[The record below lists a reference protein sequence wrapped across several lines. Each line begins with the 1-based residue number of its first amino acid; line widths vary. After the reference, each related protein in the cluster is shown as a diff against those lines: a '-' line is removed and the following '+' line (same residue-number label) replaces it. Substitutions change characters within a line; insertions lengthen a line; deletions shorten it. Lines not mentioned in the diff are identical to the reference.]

1 MDLVPALEEPLKKVL
16 GPATAKVM
24 AEHLGLQTVG
34 DLLHHYP
41 RRYEERGQ
49 LTHLAD
55 LPMDEHVT
63 VVAQVADARLHS
75 FASAKAP
82 RGKGQRLEVTI
93 TDGSGRLQLVFF
105 GNGVHKPHKELL
117 PGTRAMFAG
126 KVSVFNR
133 RLQLAHPAYELLRGE
148 GDETVETWAGALI
161 PIYPATAKLESWKIG
176 KAVQTVLPSAQ
187 EALDP
192 LPPALREGRGLVTL
206 PEALLKIHRPQTK
219 ADIADARARLKWDEA
234 FVLQV
239 ALARRR
245 HADAQLP
252 AVPRRPKPDGILTA
266 FDDRLPFTLTEGQQ
280 KVSRE
285 IFDDLATEHP
295 MHRLLQGEV
304 GSGKAQ
310 PLDSLV
316 LTPSGFRRMGDMQVG
331 DEVVVPAGEIALV
344 DGVFPQGERDV
355 WRIVLSDDSAV
366 ECDDEH
372 LWIVG
377 TSCARHRGQPP
388 KVMTTREIRHDLFN
402 ANGSSKW
409 YLPAATPVD
418 LGDDSALPLDPYLF
432 GLLLGDGSFRHN
444 LRISTID
451 TEIRDAVGAS
461 VGPECQLVP
470 VTGSR
475 CDYTIQLT
483 QRSGGVRNPVIQI
496 LRDLGLWGRTSH
508 GKFIPEEFKNTSIK
522 NRLALL
528 QGLLDAYG
536 TVDANG
542 MSISLCSAS
551 AKLAEDVAWLV
562 RSLGGRA
569 RILPKKSAFNVSV
582 ALPDDYA
589 PFRLTRKA
597 ERVGPRPK
605 YNSFRRGIRAVEYV
619 GRKPVQCI
627 SVAHPSHAYVTDHF
641 AVTHNTMVALR
652 AMLAVVD
659 AGGQAAMLAPTEVLA
674 QQHHRSVVEMMGEL
688 AEGGMLGG
696 AEHATKVVLLT
707 GSMGAAARRQ
717 ALLDLVT
724 ADAGIVIGTHA
735 LIEDKVQFHDLG
747 LVVVDEQH
755 RFGVEQRDALRGKG
769 KQPPHLLV
777 MTATPIPRTVAMTVF
792 GDLETS
798 VLDQLPAGRSPIAT
812 HVVPAADKPH
822 FLARAWERVREEV
835 ENGHQAYV
843 VCPRIGDDIDEAA
856 DSKKVKKSPEDEAEK
871 RPPLAVLDVADHLA
885 KGPLQGLGV
894 EVLHGRMHPDDK
906 DAVMR
911 RFAAGE
917 TDVLVATTV
926 IEVGVNVPNATA
938 MVIMDADRFGV
949 SQLHQLRGRVG
960 RGSAPGLCLLVTE
973 MPEASAA
980 RQRLNAVASTLDGF
994 ELSRIDL
1001 EQRREGDV
1009 LGQAQSGA
1017 RTSLRVLAVIEDE
1030 EVIAEAR
1037 GEAAAVVAA
1046 DPELTGLPALRTA
1059 LDALL
1064 DEEREQYLEK
1074 G

>member
-16 GPATAKVM
+16 GPPTAKVM
-24 AEHLGLQTVG
+24 AEHLGLHTVG

-63 VVAQVADARLHS
+63 VVAMVADARLHT

-105 GNGVHKPHKELL
+105 GHGVHKPHKELL

-133 RLQLAHPAYELLRGE
+133 RLQLAHPAYELLRGA
-148 GDETVETWAGALI
+148 DDQAAETVETWAGALI
-161 PIYPATAKLESWKIG
+161 PLYPATAKLESWKIG
-176 KAVQTVLPSAQ
+176 KAIQTVLPSAQ
-187 EALDP
+187 EAIDP
-192 LPPALREGRGLVTL
+192 LPDSLREGRGLVPL
-206 PEALLKIHRPQTK
+206 PEALLKIHRPHTK
-219 ADIADARARLKWDEA
+219 ADIEDARSRLKWDEA

-252 AVPRRPKPDGILTA
+252 AVARKPSPDGLLTA

-280 KVSRE
+280 KVSKE

-304 GSGKAQ
+304 GSGK
-310 PLDSLV
+310 
-316 LTPSGFRRMGDMQVG
+316 
-331 DEVVVPAGEIALV
+331 
-344 DGVFPQGERDV
+344 
-355 WRIVLSDDSAV
+355 
-366 ECDDEH
+366 
-372 LWIVG
+372 
-377 TSCARHRGQPP
+377 
-388 KVMTTREIRHDLFN
+388 
-402 ANGSSKW
+402 
-409 YLPAATPVD
+409 
-418 LGDDSALPLDPYLF
+418 
-432 GLLLGDGSFRHN
+432 
-444 LRISTID
+444 
-451 TEIRDAVGAS
+451 
-461 VGPECQLVP
+461 
-470 VTGSR
+470 
-475 CDYTIQLT
+475 
-483 QRSGGVRNPVIQI
+483 
-496 LRDLGLWGRTSH
+496 
-508 GKFIPEEFKNTSIK
+508 
-522 NRLALL
+522 
-528 QGLLDAYG
+528 
-536 TVDANG
+536 
-542 MSISLCSAS
+542 
-551 AKLAEDVAWLV
+551 
-562 RSLGGRA
+562 
-569 RILPKKSAFNVSV
+569 
-582 ALPDDYA
+582 
-589 PFRLTRKA
+589 
-597 ERVGPRPK
+597 
-605 YNSFRRGIRAVEYV
+605 
-619 GRKPVQCI
+619 
-627 SVAHPSHAYVTDHF
+627 
-641 AVTHNTMVALR
+641 TMVALR

-674 QQHHRSVVEMMGEL
+674 QQHHRSIVEMMGEL

-696 AEHATKVVLLT
+696 AEKATKVVLLT
-707 GSMGAAARRQ
+707 GSMGAAGRRQ

-724 ADAGIVIGTHA
+724 GEAGIVIGTHA

-798 VLDQLPAGRSPIAT
+798 VLDQLPAGRSPIAS

-835 ENGHQAYV
+835 GNGHQAYV
-843 VCPRIGDDIDEAA
+843 VCPRIGDEEDDP
-856 DSKKVKKSPEDEAEK
+856 KKAGKKKSPEDEAEK
-871 RPPLAVLDVADHLA
+871 RPPLAVLDVADQLA
-885 KGPLQGLGV
+885 KGPLQGLKV

-960 RGSAPGLCLLVTE
+960 RGSAAGLCLLVTE

-980 RQRLNAVASTLDGF
+980 RQRLNAVAATLDGF

-1030 EVIAEAR
+1030 EIIAEAR
-1037 GEAAAVVAA
+1037 DEAVALVAA
-1046 DPELTGLPALRTA
+1046 DPELTGLPGLRTA

-1064 DEEREQYLEK
+1064 DDEREQYLEK